1 MPRHPPAYLR
11 LKGNQMKKRLHF
23 LAVIPIAAV
32 AFSGMLRTQPFVS
45 GAQGTPKPELQQRII
60 SLERQELDSIKS
72 ANINAFSDLLADDAV
87 FLNSRGFGDKA
98 LVVKNTAA
106 FKLEDYSMDDI
117 KVVPLSDNSGLIAYK
132 LTEKGNAHG
141 NEISGT
147 VYASALWAERS
158 GKWVCLFSQETPAK

>member
-1 MPRHPPAYLR
+1 
-11 LKGNQMKKRLHF
+11 MKKRLCF
-23 LAVIPIAAV
+23 LAVIPIAA
-32 AFSGMLRTQPFVS
+32 FSGMLRTQTFVS
-45 GAQGTPKPELQQRII
+45 AAQQNPKRELEQRII

-72 ANINAFSDLLADDAV
+72 GNINAFSDLLADDAV

-98 LVVKNTAA
+98 LVLKNTAA
-106 FKLEDYSMDDI
+106 FNLEDYSMDDI

-141 NEISGT
+141 NEICGT

>member
-45 GAQGTPKPELQQRII
+45 GAQGNPKPELEQRII

-72 ANINAFSDLLADDAV
+72 GNINAFSDLLADDAV